1 MSADAKGND
10 HGRDPLIHIQEHLM
24 KEERFLEGLTE
35 EEQKLYE
42 TCKSMLYSLSENGN
56 LEEAC
61 EWLEK
66 LVSERNDGSTED
78 KEPSD

>member
-1 MSADAKGND
+1 MPTDTQEKD
-10 HGRDPLIHIQEHLM
+10 HGEDPSNLIQEHLM
-24 KEERFLEGLTE
+24 REERFLEGLTE

-42 TCKSMLYSLSENGN
+42 TCKSLLYSISADGN

-66 LVSERNDGSTED
+66 LVSERKAGKKED
-78 KEPSD
+78 ED

>member
-1 MSADAKGND
+1 M
-10 HGRDPLIHIQEHLM
+10 R
-24 KEERFLEGLTE
+24 EERFLEGLTE

-42 TCKSMLYSLSENGN
+42 TCKSLLYSISADGN

-66 LVSERNDGSTED
+66 LVSERKAGKKED
-78 KEPSD
+78 ED